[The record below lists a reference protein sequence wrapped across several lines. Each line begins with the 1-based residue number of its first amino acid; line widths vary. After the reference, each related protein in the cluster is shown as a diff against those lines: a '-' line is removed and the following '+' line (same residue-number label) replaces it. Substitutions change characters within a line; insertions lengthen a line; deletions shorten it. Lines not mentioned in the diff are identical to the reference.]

1 MTELTTYGPYSPVR
15 KADNLLFVSGQVG
28 VDPITK
34 NASSDIAAQTEQAL
48 RNMEDVLHS
57 AEATLQDVVKTTIFL
72 TDMDDFEAINAVYE
86 KVFSTPR
93 PARST
98 VCVREL
104 PRVGGNVPIR
114 VEIEAVACKELS

>member
-34 NASSDIAAQTEQAL
+34 KASSDIAAQTEQAL
-48 RNMEDVLHS
+48 RNMEDVLRS

-72 TDMDDFEAINAVYE
+72 TDMDDFEAMNAVYE

-104 PRVGGNVPIR
+104 PRVGGKMPIR